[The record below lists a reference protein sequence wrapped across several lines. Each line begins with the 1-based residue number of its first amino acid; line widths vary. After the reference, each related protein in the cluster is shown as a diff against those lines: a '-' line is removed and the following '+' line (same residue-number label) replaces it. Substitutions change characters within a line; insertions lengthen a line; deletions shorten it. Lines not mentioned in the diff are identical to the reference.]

1 MYNKL
6 MDFKTWI
13 NEKFII
19 WRGNSRASIT
29 DFARYLDVSQQ
40 TLDKWMNQSFTPS
53 TRSLPKV
60 AAKFPDVYSVL
71 GLSGPVVPV
80 SVWLSELPPDKRRVF
95 AEAWEEALGY
105 ISDAGVEIDTPKGAD
120 IINKV
125 LARYGL

>member
-1 MYNKL
+1 MENVNFGAFMKKL
-6 MDFKTWI
+6 REQMQLCGSYI
-13 NEKFII
+13 VM
-19 WRGNSRASIT
+19 
-29 DFARYLDVSQQ
+29 LD
-40 TLDKWMNQSFTPS
+40 
-53 TRSLPKV
+53 RSLPKV